1 MTKAAC
7 PVTLCID
14 ELCRRCGTRD
24 RRTCCAALTTTV
36 WRRVDTMRD
45 AVNAVLLARPML
57 DRGAVL
63 LIIVPEAIL
72 AICLRER

>member
-1 MTKAAC
+1 MTKAPC

-14 ELCRRCGTRD
+14 AQCRRCRTRD

-45 AVNAVLLARPML
+45 AVKAVLLVRPML

-63 LIIVPEAIL
+63 LIIVPEAML
-72 AICLRER
+72 ANWLRDM